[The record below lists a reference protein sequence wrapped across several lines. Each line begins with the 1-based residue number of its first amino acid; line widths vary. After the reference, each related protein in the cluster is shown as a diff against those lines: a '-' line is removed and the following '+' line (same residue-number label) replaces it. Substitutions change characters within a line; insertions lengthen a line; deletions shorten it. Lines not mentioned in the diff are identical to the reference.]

1 MISQVVKLADVIA
14 DKAVLADL
22 IAPGLH
28 IVGFAE
34 LLQLPLA
41 HFKKAAHLVNGTEFR
56 DGLVGDVGDFL
67 DILLPPDKGNWEPQ
81 ALVFASHRILRFLI
95 LLLGKIIHKSLF
107 LRNKSL
113 ETTQYIQYFVKLYF
127 L

>member
-1 MISQVVKLADVIA
+1 MKLADVIA

-41 HFKKAAHLVNGTEFR
+41 HFKKTAHLVDGTEFL
-56 DGLVGDVGDFL
+56 DGLVVDVGDFL
-67 DILLPPDKGNWEPQ
+67 HILLPPDKVNWEPQ

-95 LLLGKIIHKSLF
+95 LMLSKAI
-107 LRNKSL
+107 
-113 ETTQYIQYFVKLYF
+113 
-127 L
+127 

>member
-28 IVGFAE
+28 IVGFTE

-41 HFKKAAHLVNGTEFR
+41 HFKKTAHLVDGTEFR
-56 DGLVGDVGDFL
+56 DGLVVDVGDS
-67 DILLPPDKGNWEPQ
+67 PHP
-81 ALVFASHRILRFLI
+81 AV
-95 LLLGKIIHKSLF
+95 
-107 LRNKSL
+107 
-113 ETTQYIQYFVKLYF
+113 LYSIVR
-127 L
+127 